1 MAPETAPEAALLL
14 GRALEAAH
22 VPYALGGALA
32 FGLWGVPR
40 GTLDVD
46 VNVFVEEAELPRVIA
61 AIASLGA
68 GVDARRTAKES
79 AAEGWFS
86 AHWGPFRLDV
96 FLPSI
101 PFAWEAARTARRAP
115 LLDGEATFLS
125 PEAIAVFKLL
135 FFRPKDLVDLERLVA
150 VQGDALDA
158 AYVRARIVDMLGADD
173 PRVVRW
179 DELVAAALS

>member
-1 MAPETAPEAALLL
+1 M
-14 GRALEAAH
+14 
-22 VPYALGGALA
+22 
-32 FGLWGVPR
+32 
-40 GTLDVD
+40 
-46 VNVFVEEAELPRVIA
+46 
-61 AIASLGA
+61 
-68 GVDARRTAKES
+68 
-79 AAEGWFS
+79 
-86 AHWGPFRLDV
+86 

-101 PFAWEAARTARRAP
+101 PIAWEPARTARRAP